1 VSKRKIGVPR
11 TTFLSRVTARLIPL
25 LFILFWLQCSHAQN
39 AQASTYRLSLIQ
51 QQTTGAES
59 TQEVTTLE
67 FGKPV
72 ERELVGG
79 QKHIYQFAL
88 TEGQY
93 VRVEV
98 RQLSIDVGV
107 LLHLP
112 DGKTVPIVDIPG
124 MMKEPAF
131 GMVAESSGVY
141 KVSLFPRSKAPLG
154 RYEIRIAQLRPAT
167 KNERELQE
175 ASDSWLR
182 ATELARE
189 GKYLA
194 ARPYLVR
201 ALEIR
206 ERLLEADSRLVVTSL
221 GYLAANYEQT
231 GDYATAL
238 SLTERAFKIDK
249 LRGDQADL
257 ASDLYDLGRLYKAKG
272 DYLKAEEMF
281 QGALGVYEKA
291 NQSESIVVSYV
302 FSFLGDIY
310 YDRGDYAGAENY
322 YERSRATLEKLLG
335 PDHYHLH
342 DSFVALG
349 RVAYDAGDYSKAEV
363 KFQRALALSEKALGQ
378 DNVRITGDI
387 DNLAMLYCTTGEY
400 AKAEALYQRALS
412 IEQKAEM
419 INGSTNETLFGLA
432 RLYAARGMPFEAVKF
447 QAQASEI
454 EERYVELN
462 LAAGS
467 EREKLAFLANLSWHL
482 SRNIS
487 LHTRFAP
494 NDPVA
499 LNLAVTTIL
508 QRKGRTQDAMSAS
521 FAALRRRFG
530 AEDQRL
536 LDQLSSIN
544 GKLANLVLN
553 SRQKMTAA
561 EHQQQIKM
569 LEEEKEDLEEEISNR
584 SAGFYK
590 RSIPVVL
597 AEVQA
602 AIPDDAALVEFAVY
616 RPFDPRAPDN
626 QRAYGEPRYVAY
638 VIRKQGEVRWTELGE
653 AKEIDHA
660 VEELRKA
667 LRDPKRNDVKPLAR
681 AVDEIVMQGVRSLI
695 GKATRLLISPDGAL
709 NLMPF
714 EALVDEQGSY
724 LVEHYSFTYLT
735 SGRDL
740 LRLQVAR
747 KSLSNPLIMADPS
760 FGQPASIAKS
770 GLNGGRNALTGN
782 RSSVTTGSDLTDVYF
797 APVTVTAQE
806 GRSIK
811 SLFPEALLLTGNRA
825 TEASLKQVAAP
836 RILHIASHGFFLTDT
851 SYIADT
857 RGTRAINA
865 RVTIG
870 NPLLRSGL
878 ALAGANL
885 RKSDEE
891 DGILTAL
898 EASGLN
904 LWGTKLVTLS
914 ACDTGIGEV
923 KNGEGVYGLR
933 RAFMLAG
940 TETLVMSLWPVSD
953 YVTRGLMTNYY
964 KGLKLG
970 QGRREAL
977 RQVQLNMLKR
987 KDLHH
992 PFYWASFIQS
1002 GEWANLDGKR

>member
-1 VSKRKIGVPR
+1 VARKTV
-11 TTFLSRVTARLIPL
+11 RLISL
-25 LFILFWLQCSHAQN
+25 LLILFWLQCSHEQN
-39 AQASTYRLSLIQ
+39 AQGSTYHTSPIQ
-51 QQTTGAES
+51 QQTTAAD
-59 TQEVTTLE
+59 TTKEVITLKLGE
-67 FGKPV
+67 PI
-72 ERELVGG
+72 ERELAGG
-79 QKHIYQFAL
+79 QKDIYQFAL

-93 VRVEV
+93 IRVEV
-98 RQLSIDVGV
+98 RQLSIEVGM

-112 DGKTVPIVDIPG
+112 NGKTIPIADIPG
-124 MMKEPAF
+124 VMKELAF

-141 KVSLFPRSKAPLG
+141 KVTVFPASKAPLG

-167 KNERELQE
+167 KNERELEE
-175 ASDSWLR
+175 ASDLWVQS
-182 ATELARE
+182 TELTRD

-194 ARPYLVR
+194 ARPYIVR

-206 ERLLEADSRLVVTSL
+206 ERLLEADNLLVSRSI

-238 SLTERAFKIDK
+238 SLTERELKIDK
-249 LRGDQADL
+249 LRGDQPDV
-257 ASDLYDLGRLYKAKG
+257 ASDLYDLGRIHGAMG
-272 DYLKAEEMF
+272 DNLKAEEML
-281 QGALGVYEKA
+281 QGALSVYEKA
-291 NQSESIVVSYV
+291 NQSESVVVAYV
-302 FSFLGDIY
+302 LSHLGDVY
-310 YDRGDYAGAENY
+310 YDSGDYANAENY

-342 DSFVALG
+342 GSFVALG
-349 RVAYDAGDYSKAEV
+349 RVAYDAGDYSKAEA

-378 DNVRITGDI
+378 DNVRITEDI
-387 DNLAMLYCTTGEY
+387 NNLAMLYCTTGEY
-400 AKAEALYQRALS
+400 PKAEALYQRAFS

-419 INGSTNETLFGLA
+419 STGSTNETLFGLA
-432 RLYAARGMPFEAVKF
+432 RLYAAQGRPVEAVKF

-467 EREKLAFLANLSWHL
+467 EREKRAFLANLSWHL
-482 SRNIS
+482 ARNIS
-487 LHTRFAP
+487 LHTHFAP
-494 NDPVA
+494 NDPAA

-536 LDQLSSIN
+536 LDQLSSVN

-553 SRQKMTAA
+553 SRQKMSEA
-561 EHQQQIKM
+561 EHQQQIKK
-569 LEEEKEDLEEEISNR
+569 LEEEKENLEEGISNR
-584 SAGFYK
+584 SAGFYR
-590 RSIPVVL
+590 RSKPVVL

-602 AIPDDAALVEFAVY
+602 AVPDDAALVEFAVY

-626 QRAYGEPRYVAY
+626 KKAYGEPRYVAY
-638 VIRKQGEVRWTELGE
+638 VIRRQGEVRWTELGE
-653 AKEIDHA
+653 AKEIDRA
-660 VEELRKA
+660 VDELRKA

-681 AVDEIVMQGVRSLI
+681 AVDEKVMQGVRSLI
-695 GKATRLLISPDGAL
+695 GNATRLLVSPDGEL
-709 NLMPF
+709 NLIPY
-714 EALVDEQGSY
+714 EALVEGQGHY

-747 KSLSNPLIMADPS
+747 HSLSNPLIMADPS
-760 FGQPASIAKS
+760 FGEPASIAKTG
-770 GLNGGRNALTGN
+770 GLNGGRNAVTRN
-782 RSSVTTGSDLTDVYF
+782 RRSVTTGSDLTDVYF
-797 APVTVTAQE
+797 APVTLTEQE

-811 SLFPEALLLTGNRA
+811 SLFPEAILLTGDRA

-836 RILHIASHGFFLTDT
+836 SILHIASHGFFLTD
-851 SYIADT
+851 SSSIADT

-885 RKSDEE
+885 RKSDDE

-933 RAFMLAG
+933 RAFVLAG

-953 YVTRGLMTNYY
+953 YVTRELMTNYY
-964 KGLKLG
+964 KGLKVG

-977 RQVQLNMLKR
+977 RKVQLDMLKR
-987 KDLHH
+987 KDLKH

>member
-1 VSKRKIGVPR
+1 M
-11 TTFLSRVTARLIPL
+11 
-25 LFILFWLQCSHAQN
+25 
-39 AQASTYRLSLIQ
+39 ST
-51 QQTTGAES
+51 
-59 TQEVTTLE
+59 
-67 FGKPV
+67 
-72 ERELVGG
+72 
-79 QKHIYQFAL
+79 
-88 TEGQY
+88 
-93 VRVEV
+93 
-98 RQLSIDVGV
+98 
-107 LLHLP
+107 
-112 DGKTVPIVDIPG
+112 
-124 MMKEPAF
+124 
-131 GMVAESSGVY
+131 
-141 KVSLFPRSKAPLG
+141 
-154 RYEIRIAQLRPAT
+154 
-167 KNERELQE
+167 
-175 ASDSWLR
+175 
-182 ATELARE
+182 
-189 GKYLA
+189 
-194 ARPYLVR
+194 
-201 ALEIR
+201 
-206 ERLLEADSRLVVTSL
+206 
-221 GYLAANYEQT
+221 
-231 GDYATAL
+231 
-238 SLTERAFKIDK
+238 
-249 LRGDQADL
+249 
-257 ASDLYDLGRLYKAKG
+257 
-272 DYLKAEEMF
+272 
-281 QGALGVYEKA
+281 
-291 NQSESIVVSYV
+291 
-302 FSFLGDIY
+302 
-310 YDRGDYAGAENY
+310 
-322 YERSRATLEKLLG
+322 
-335 PDHYHLH
+335 
-342 DSFVALG
+342 
-349 RVAYDAGDYSKAEV
+349 
-363 KFQRALALSEKALGQ
+363 
-378 DNVRITGDI
+378 
-387 DNLAMLYCTTGEY
+387 
-400 AKAEALYQRALS
+400 
-412 IEQKAEM
+412 
-419 INGSTNETLFGLA
+419 GSTNETLFGLA

-454 EERYVELN
+454 EERHVELN

-494 NDPVA
+494 NDPAA
-499 LNLAVTTIL
+499 LNLAATTIL
-508 QRKGRTQDAMSAS
+508 QRKGRTQDAMSDS

-536 LDQLSSIN
+536 LDQLSNIN

-553 SRQKMTAA
+553 GPQKMTAA
-561 EHQQQIKM
+561 EHQQQIKK
-569 LEEEKEDLEEEISNR
+569 LEEEKEGLEEEISNR

-760 FGQPASIAKS
+760 FGQPASIGKTG
-770 GLNGGRNALTGN
+770 GLNGGRNAVTGN
-782 RSSVTTGSDLTDVYF
+782 RRSVTTGSDLTDVYF
-797 APVTVTAQE
+797 APVTATAQE
-806 GRSIK
+806 GRTIK

-878 ALAGANL
+878 ARPAA
-885 RKSDEE
+885 
-891 DGILTAL
+891 T
-898 EASGLN
+898 
-904 LWGTKLVTLS
+904 
-914 ACDTGIGEV
+914 
-923 KNGEGVYGLR
+923 
-933 RAFMLAG
+933 F
-940 TETLVMSLWPVSD
+940 
-953 YVTRGLMTNYY
+953 
-964 KGLKLG
+964 
-970 QGRREAL
+970 
-977 RQVQLNMLKR
+977 
-987 KDLHH
+987 
-992 PFYWASFIQS
+992 
-1002 GEWANLDGKR
+1002 